1 MNALEEARY
10 ELESQGIV
18 GIVVPPLVDGQGRPP
33 LQAMYELYQQW
44 TEGAARRLAKA
55 KSFPLFS
62 PAHMIYSAEA
72 QVLAACA
79 EELRKICVMAEW
91 GHE

>member
-1 MNALEEARY
+1 MSAPVIRLR
-10 ELESQGIV
+10 
-18 GIVVPPLVDGQGRPP
+18 
-33 LQAMYELYQQW
+33 

-55 KSFPLFS
+55 RSFPVFS
-62 PAHMIYSAEA
+62 PAHMIYTAEA
-72 QVLAACA
+72 HVLAACA